1 MDYINLQEAGS
12 HTEAIKLNVKR
23 ENSINSLKNSA
34 YAGKGLW
41 HTDFAI
47 SNRKERAALLEKC
60 QTENIIQHSVFSH
73 LLF

>member
-41 HTDFAI
+41 HTGMRFC
-47 SNRKERAALLEKC
+47 N
-60 QTENIIQHSVFSH
+60 Q
-73 LLF
+73 